1 MATSEGESQFVLVTH
16 GTHDNSSSNDSNLNK
31 KLLRNKSNDTLEEAE
46 NESDSDNKEEIKQ
59 STELI

>member
-1 MATSEGESQFVLVTH
+1 MLVTH

-59 STELI
+59 STGLI